1 MTRRI
6 KDIIATLG
14 AMVKFFL
21 SFEYQNLII
30 YIECKVSVSEAE
42 FQIKCK
48 WNSIEFT
55 EQMSY
60 SYIEDTYK
68 QRHPYHYMELDTNL
82 EVVNYV
88 LNIVREKIG
97 EKVSEIYHS
106 M

>member
-1 MTRRI
+1 MTHRI

-14 AMVKFFL
+14 AMTKFFL
-21 SFEYQNLII
+21 DFEYQNLII

-42 FQIKCK
+42 FQIKCE
-48 WNSIEFT
+48 WNGIEFT

-68 QRHPYHYMELDTNL
+68 RRHPNSLDANWI
-82 EVVNYV
+82 VVNNV
-88 LNIVREKIG
+88 LNIIREKIG